1 MSVGALVL
9 SPLAD
14 GLFHRAIMMSGAPN
28 SYLGSEPAVNSF
40 NKTLILAEK
49 LNCSSSKTPEIL
61 ACLRGKSAQE
71 LLDSTNLAILS
82 GESFIP
88 IYNDG
93 SLMPTPPVLELKS
106 GKSFHKKG
114 IDIMFGVTSGEGSGF
129 VAPNLP
135 MINSDA
141 INLNQTRLIIGLLF
155 RMFQV
160 PYYQEAEDFYTKGL
174 NESDKD
180 NMR

>member
-14 GLFHRAIMMSGAPN
+14 GLFHRAIMMSGSPN
-28 SYLGSEPAVNSF
+28 SYLGSEPAEKSF
-40 NKTLILAEK
+40 NKTLLLAEK
-49 LNCSSSKTPEIL
+49 FNCSSSKMPEVL
-61 ACLRGKSAQE
+61 TCLRGKSAQE
-71 LLDSTNLAILS
+71 LLDATNLAILS

-93 SLMPTPPVLELKS
+93 TVLPTPPVLELKS

-135 MINSDA
+135 IINSPDLD
-141 INLNQTRLIIGLLF
+141 LNKTRLIIGLLF
-155 RMFQV
+155 QMFQV
-160 PYYQEAEDFYTKGL
+160 PYYKEAQDFYTKEL
-174 NESDKD
+174 NESNKD